1 METICITLPT
11 FGSAVT
17 VNLDRKKMKT
27 CRLKVYPN
35 QKIVLSLP
43 QSAPDAWAE
52 SFLMEKS
59 DWIESK
65 LQSFQKTVGYAA
77 TKEIRNGYSIR
88 MLGED
93 MIFAL
98 SQCEKECVYAEGKKI
113 RICCKSPEE
122 QAHVKQLFEAW
133 WRRQAKEIL
142 QDFDKAVSLDRR
154 DYDRYINIYKALS
167 QAGEEEKGKTYLE
180 QSASL
185 LSDKQAYEKGRI
197 LYYMEDY
204 NGAVSILEGLS
215 EAGDNGATLYL
226 GKSYEALGDMNYAAS
241 LYEKYLQ
248 TDESNGEVYNQLG
261 LCKLNMGE
269 YETALS
275 CFQKGIATGEVE
287 VMQELLF
294 NEASAYEYISDFST
308 AKTKFSEYL
317 AKYPNDE
324 NAKREYEFL
333 KTR

>member
-59 DWIESK
+59 GWIESK

-113 RICCKSPEE
+113 RICCKSPED

-142 QDFDKAVSLDRR
+142 QELSIRKMKTLWGSCSVARHVITFNFYLIKARTPYI
-154 DYDRYINIYKALS
+154 DYVVLH
-167 QAGEEEKGKTYLE
+167 
-180 QSASL
+180 
-185 LSDKQAYEKGRI
+185 
-197 LYYMEDY
+197 
-204 NGAVSILEGLS
+204 
-215 EAGDNGATLYL
+215 
-226 GKSYEALGDMNYAAS
+226 
-241 LYEKYLQ
+241 
-248 TDESNGEVYNQLG
+248 
-261 LCKLNMGE
+261 
-269 YETALS
+269 
-275 CFQKGIATGEVE
+275 
-287 VMQELLF
+287 ELVHFL
-294 NEASAYEYISDFST
+294 
-308 AKTKFSEYL
+308 
-317 AKYPNDE
+317 YPNHSKQFY
-324 NAKREYEFL
+324 AFL
-333 KTR
+333 SNYMPDWKERKLVLDQEVVHEL